1 MKRPVPRPQ
10 GAPFTFRD
18 RCRVHGSVG
27 PAGRHSTS
35 RRRGHVYLR
44 VAEGAARE
52 ETFMVE
58 DDFGP
63 WDD

>member
-1 MKRPVPRPQ
+1 M
-10 GAPFTFRD
+10 
-18 RCRVHGSVG
+18 VG

-35 RRRGHVYLR
+35 RRRGPVYLP

>member
-1 MKRPVPRPQ
+1 M
-10 GAPFTFRD
+10 
-18 RCRVHGSVG
+18 
-27 PAGRHSTS
+27 AGRTSGQESTS
-35 RRRGHVYLR
+35 HRRGPVIVR
-44 VAEGAARE
+44 VADGAARE

>member
-1 MKRPVPRPQ
+1 VHERSFP
-10 GAPFTFRD
+10 GAGTA
-18 RCRVHGSVG
+18 
-27 PAGRHSTS
+27 PALAADPCSM
-35 RRRGHVYLR
+35 R

>member
-1 MKRPVPRPQ
+1 
-10 GAPFTFRD
+10 
-18 RCRVHGSVG
+18 
-27 PAGRHSTS
+27 
-35 RRRGHVYLR
+35 VYLR
-44 VAEGAARE
+44 VADGAARE

>member
-1 MKRPVPRPQ
+1 VGRQ
-10 GAPFTFRD
+10 APAVD
-18 RCRVHGSVG
+18 AA
-27 PAGRHSTS
+27 P
-35 RRRGHVYLR
+35 VYLR
-44 VAEGAARE
+44 VADGAARE